1 MKPSSLLPPYR
12 AFLRRA
18 PRALAPLVLAAALAS
33 CANSGPA
40 LVKRTYLLEPAMP
53 AAAATPRPT
62 SVRVGVINVA
72 APFRGKP
79 FVYREGEQKYEASYY
94 DEFFVAPG
102 AMLSEATAKA
112 LTASNAFRR
121 VVPPGAMADEGDH
134 VLDGFVSEL
143 YADVR
148 DPAKPAVLLAITFYL
163 SPANA
168 ANPKVLWSREYRQRV
183 PASDTTSDALARAWN
198 TALSTILADLA
209 RDLAAAELPK

>member
-1 MKPSSLLPPYR
+1 MKPSSLFPPSR

-18 PRALAPLVLAAALAS
+18 SQALAPLALAAALAS
-33 CANSGPA
+33 CALSGPA
-40 LVKRTYLLEPAMP
+40 PVKHTYLLEPALP
-53 AAAATPRPT
+53 SAAATPRPM
-62 SVRVGVINVA
+62 SVRVGVISVA
-72 APFRGKP
+72 APFRGKA
-79 FVYREGEQKYEASYY
+79 FVYREGDLKYEASYY

-102 AMLSEATAKA
+102 AMLAEATVKA

-121 VVPPGAMADEGDH
+121 VVPPGATADEGDH

-148 DPAKPAVLLAITFYL
+148 DPAKPAAVLAVTFYL
-163 SPANA
+163 SPADA
-168 ANPKVLWSREYRQRV
+168 AVRRVLWSRDYRQRV

-209 RDLAAAELPK
+209 RDLGAAELPK